1 MLRGGPIRPLLLVA
15 VCSLFVQV
23 GCNREERV
31 PSDLAAEIHSLA
43 RDTVRPGDV
52 LESDPVIVKQDTS
65 IVADWLVRDSE
76 DTKQYFQWVK
86 DRLKQQYSVRSEDRS
101 LLVMYKYTSGDSY
114 LLEFRDSTRRTGS
127 DPEINVHFVAM
138 AD

>member
-1 MLRGGPIRPLLLVA
+1 MLRGGPIRLLLLAA
-15 VCSLFVQV
+15 VCSLLVQA
-23 GCNREERV
+23 GCKQEERI

-43 RDTVRPGDV
+43 RDTVRAGDT
-52 LESDPVIVKQDTS
+52 LESDPVIVKQDIS
-65 IVADWLVRDSE
+65 IVADWLVRDSG
-76 DTKQYFQWVK
+76 DTKQYFQWVE

-127 DPEINVHFVAM
+127 DPEISVHFIAT